1 MHAYASA
8 ARKKLEGWDLAE
20 GDPIIYLVN
29 DYRRGLWNGSLG
41 RIDRVMSSAGVR
53 AMACSLDGAEH
64 ELLEE
69 DFQHVDL
76 AYAITV
82 HKAQGSQFKRV
93 IVPVTRSRLLD
104 RTLIYTALTRGIE
117 QVVFIG
123 DRNAFDQAIIA
134 TPQSQER
141 QVGFSL

>member
-1 MHAYASA
+1 
-8 ARKKLEGWDLAE
+8 
-20 GDPIIYLVN
+20 
-29 DYRRGLWNGSLG
+29 
-41 RIDRVMSSAGVR
+41 
-53 AMACSLDGAEH
+53 
-64 ELLEE
+64 
-69 DFQHVDL
+69 VDL

-123 DRNAFDQAIIA
+123 DRNTFDRAIIA

>member
-1 MHAYASA
+1 M
-8 ARKKLEGWDLAE
+8 
-20 GDPIIYLVN
+20 
-29 DYRRGLWNGSLG
+29 
-41 RIDRVMSSAGVR
+41 
-53 AMACSLDGAEH
+53 
-64 ELLEE
+64 
-69 DFQHVDL
+69 DL

-82 HKAQGSQFKRV
+82 HKTQGSQFKRV

-123 DRNAFDQAIIA
+123 DRNTFDRAIIA